1 MTELES
7 KPGMYAKA
15 YISTPSSV
23 QEREKKKRKIRRLI
37 RSISCPTELE
47 ASQRK
52 GKGAQSIIRQKMIKI
67 SDELRDIKKFGRL
80 IQIVI

>member
-1 MTELES
+1 MPRPTFPLL
-7 KPGMYAKA
+7 PVCRRG
-15 YISTPSSV
+15 
-23 QEREKKKRKIRRLI
+23 RKKKRKIRRLI